1 MASPTTFLTTYILA
15 LLLSIQSAHGQHI
28 QAWTWQTVNRVDT
41 PHWRPHAGAQ
51 LQPIIV
57 LEKYSVSLTYNCHY
71 MPAICQNVDQYMAS
85 TQSRA
90 RRYPHSFAYDLNA
103 DRGGDSSMGR
113 RFYMCPKNW
122 AKSKPD
128 RCPHSNQPYP
138 MRRDG
143 NRWPTTDV
151 IPLNLNPPN
160 IADKHTKLFVIKSV
174 ADGMGN
180 KRESGL
186 YYSCDEFPPA
196 KWVEGGVG
204 LLNPP
209 NPPPNE
215 GSGQPGFTRCAP
227 AKYCTSSAAID
238 GEQDWQSYVHS
249 TLRGRLEKFAREQLK
264 LNNQQVRLSD
274 QVVQFFFHAEDLG
287 PTSVAA
293 TVFIEDFDRDQTD
306 EIETYA
312 RRKRRSANETLSPT
326 WILDKLERGEKT
338 RGVPGRA
345 ARVFSVFVNG
355 SSSDS
360 SDDLGFPSADSL
372 GLGLGLGLS
381 MPGVFADV
389 DPLPSLGVNRSAA
402 DTVRILDEGRKTGS
416 FPFVVGDPAAGKK
429 GHPLVRRQPQPQDE
443 GAGAGAGAPEPGTTS
458 VHQAA
463 SSSASSSAN
472 ASASTALNTPP
483 AGSGATEL
491 EGMDMAEARALVQ
504 QAIAQ
509 ASVLNRR
516 RIENPSRNRY
526 GLKPGTVVNGQPP
539 VGRRS
544 AGNAGGR
551 WRRQTGGNKT
561 PRPQDDQEPSPLYK
575 VTPQVAAAA
584 ALVAEFDARQARG
597 MANNATVPT
606 NLNSTTAPSSS
617 SSSTAA
623 PPSSSA
629 AAPDNSTSGAP
640 PLLSRR
646 AGPGTFWMEHISRK
660 GTVPWGSDPNYKV
673 PPCPTLPSSVFTR
686 PVTDPPGLRLAPN
699 RSFEMSRTT
708 ELSGMV

>member
-15 LLLSIQSAHGQHI
+15 LLLSIQSARGQHI
-28 QAWTWQTVNRVDT
+28 QAWTWRTVNGVDT

-57 LEKYSVSLTYNCHY
+57 LEKFSVSLTYNCHY
-71 MPAICQNVDQYMAS
+71 MPAICQNVAQYMAS
-85 TQSRA
+85 AQGRA
-90 RRYPHSFAYDLNA
+90 RRYPHSFAYDLNSE
-103 DRGGDSSMGR
+103 RGGDSSIGR

-122 AKSKPD
+122 AKKQPT
-128 RCPHSNQPYP
+128 RCPETNQPYP

-143 NRWPTTDV
+143 KRWPETGV
-151 IPLNLNPPN
+151 IPLNLNPLDP
-160 IADKHTKLFVIKSV
+160 ADTHTKLFVIKGLR
-174 ADGMGN
+174 DGMGN
-180 KRESGL
+180 TRESGL

-209 NPPPNE
+209 NPPPAE
-215 GSGQPGFTRCAP
+215 GPGQPGFSRCAP

-238 GEQDWQSYVHS
+238 GEQDWQSYVHR
-249 TLRGRLEKFAREQLK
+249 TLQAKLLDLANKQLIR
-264 LNNQQVRLSD
+264 NQQQLRISD
-274 QVVQFFFHAEDLG
+274 QVVQFFFHAVDLG
-287 PTSVAA
+287 ETTVAA
-293 TVFIEDFDRDQTD
+293 TVFVEDFDRDSTD
-306 EIETYA
+306 EIETFA

-326 WILDKLERGEKT
+326 WILDKLDRGEKT
-338 RGVPGRA
+338 RGVPDRA
-345 ARVFSVFVNG
+345 THVFSVFVNG

-372 GLGLGLGLS
+372 GLGLS
-381 MPGVFADV
+381 IPGVFADV
-389 DPLPSLGVNRSAA
+389 DPLPSLGANRSAA
-402 DTVRILDEGRKTGS
+402 DTVRILDEGRKTGA
-416 FPFVVGDPAAGKK
+416 FPFVQVGDPSAGKK

-443 GAGAGAGAPEPGTTS
+443 GAGAPGPGATS

-491 EGMDMAEARALVQ
+491 EGMDIAEARALVQ
-504 QAIAQ
+504 QAIAE
-509 ASVLNRR
+509 ASVLNRQ

-544 AGNAGGR
+544 AGRPAGNAGGR

-584 ALVAEFDARQARG
+584 ALVAEFDAMQARG

-617 SSSTAA
+617 STAA
-623 PPSSSA
+623 PPSSST
-629 AAPDNSTSGAP
+629 AAPDNSTNGAP
-640 PLLSRR
+640 PPLSRR

-673 PPCPTLPSSVFTR
+673 PPCPHFRLLSCPR
-686 PVTDPPGLRLAPN
+686 PVTDPPGLRLTSN